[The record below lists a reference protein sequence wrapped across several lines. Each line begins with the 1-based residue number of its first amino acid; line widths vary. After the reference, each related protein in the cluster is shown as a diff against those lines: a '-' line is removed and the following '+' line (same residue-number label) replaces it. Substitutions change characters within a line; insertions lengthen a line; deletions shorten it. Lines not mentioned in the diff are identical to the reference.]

1 MNSVQ
6 LSTLFAMLLQFA
18 SPLPNYQ
25 MVREERE
32 IPKRENDVLSDAI
45 YAMKLV
51 EVVMVSTFQ
60 THTQYHDL

>member
-18 SPLPNYQ
+18 SPLPNNQ